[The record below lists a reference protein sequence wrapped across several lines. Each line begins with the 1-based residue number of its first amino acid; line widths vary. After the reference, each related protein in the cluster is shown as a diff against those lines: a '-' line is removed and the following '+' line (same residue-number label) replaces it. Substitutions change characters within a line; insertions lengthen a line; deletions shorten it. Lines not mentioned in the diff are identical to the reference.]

1 MFLQILLTGLFSG
14 FFGAMIGSGG
24 GVFLIPLLTLLVGIP
39 IKAAIGASIVA
50 VIATSTASA
59 IAYVGDELT
68 NIRLGMTLELAT
80 TVGAV
85 LGGVTAAFLSKNV
98 LAGLFAAAMVP
109 TIVSLWRKKEES
121 YTDAGADADTPGSPL
136 DAKFYDPKLGQE
148 ISYRVKRLP
157 LGMGISF
164 LAGNLSGL
172 LGIGGGAIKVPAMT
186 LGMGVPMKAAAATS
200 NFMIGVTAVASAYIY
215 YSRGD
220 VNPLIAVPTAIGVT
234 LGALVGSR
242 LGPRLRSKHLT
253 RLFAGIM
260 AILAFQMGLS
270 AMGIGISFH

>member
-14 FFGAMIGSGG
+14 LFGAMIGSGG
-24 GVFLIPLLTLLVGIP
+24 GVFLIPLLTLLLGLP
-39 IKAAIGASIVA
+39 IREAIGASIIA

-85 LGGVTAAFLSKNV
+85 LGGVTAAYLSKNV
-98 LAGLFAAAMVP
+98 LAGLFALSMAP
-109 TIVSLWRKKEES
+109 TVFSLWRRKEEAA
-121 YTDAGADADTPGSPL
+121 TAGGAESERPSSPL
-136 DAKFYDPKLGQE
+136 DASFYDPHLGHEVQ
-148 ISYRVKRLP
+148 YRVKRLP
-157 LGMGISF
+157 LGMAVSF
-164 LAGNLSGL
+164 LAGNISGL

-220 VNPLIAVPTAIGVT
+220 INPLIAVPTAIGVT
-234 LGALVGSR
+234 LGALAGSR
-242 LGPRLRSKHLT
+242 IGPRLRSKHLV
-253 RLFAGIM
+253 RMFAGVM
-260 AILAFQMGLS
+260 AILAVQMALS
-270 AMGIGISFH
+270 AFGIGFR